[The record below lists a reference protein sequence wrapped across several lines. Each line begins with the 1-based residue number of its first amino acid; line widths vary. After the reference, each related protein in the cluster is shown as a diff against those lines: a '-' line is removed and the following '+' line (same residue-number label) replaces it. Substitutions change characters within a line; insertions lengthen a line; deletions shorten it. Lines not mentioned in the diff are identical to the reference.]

1 MARTWASA
9 VTILRARIRESG
21 TISLSNNNAIWILT
35 VMQQLVNCALQSVTT
50 TESASVTAST
60 TVFAMPVAL
69 TTPLDVLLVTQS
81 DRKLHKCT
89 SLEEFAAYDV
99 DWAKASAV
107 TRLEAWYQAGREL
120 LLFAPVST
128 STISVSVTH
137 VKATAVYSDYT
148 TYSTA
153 NAELSDEDLDLAIQ
167 LAEMYLTL
175 RHREPAAV
183 KSEIALFLQQIKG
196 KRRVLE
202 S

>member
-50 TESASVTAST
+50 TETLSVTGST
-60 TVFAMPVAL
+60 SAFTMSSDL

-81 DRKLHKCT
+81 NRKLHKCI

-99 DWAKASAV
+99 DWLAPSAA
-107 TRLEAWYQAGREL
+107 TRLEAWYQGGREVL
-120 LLFAPVST
+120 MFAPVST
-128 STISVSVTH
+128 STIEVSVTH

-148 TYSTA
+148 TYNGY
-153 NAELSDEDLDLAIQ
+153 NAELSDED

-183 KSEIALFLQQIKG
+183 KSEIQLFLQQLKG
-196 KRRVLE
+196 KRRVIE

>member
-35 VMQQLVNCALQSVTT
+35 IMQQLVNCALQSVTT
-50 TESASVTAST
+50 TESMSVTAST
-60 TVFAMPVAL
+60 LKFTMASAL
-69 TTPLDVLLVTQS
+69 TTPLDILLVTQS
-81 DRKLHKCT
+81 NRKLYKCN
-89 SLEEFAAYDV
+89 SIEEFAAYDV
-99 DWAKASAV
+99 DWALPAAA
-107 TRLEAWYQAGREL
+107 TRLEAWYQLGREEV
-120 LLFAPVST
+120 LFAPVST

-137 VKATAVYSDYT
+137 VKATTVYSDYT
-148 TYSTA
+148 TYSTT

-183 KSEIALFLQQIKG
+183 KAEIALFLQQIKG
-196 KRRVLE
+196 KRRALE